1 MWRLK
6 LKETT
11 YDKISGGHVLII
23 ILGITVLAFLML
35 ASVAGAVP
43 FAYITNYDDNTTSVI
58 DIATNTVTSTVPV
71 GIRPCGVAV
80 SPDGTK
86 VYVANDD
93 SNNISVIDAT
103 TSTVTST
110 VPVGHA
116 PYGVAVSPDGTKV
129 YVANYGSNTTSVID
143 TATNNV
149 IASVP
154 VGWSPVGVT
163 IAPDGTKVYVA
174 NLGSSNVSIIDT
186 ATNTVTDSVNV
197 GIAPCGV
204 AVTPDGSKL
213 YVTNAGD
220 NTTSVIDT
228 ITNNVTVTVAVG
240 KTPITLG
247 QFIGGPVTAS
257 NTSRDTETDCKGIED
272 YVPDYAG
279 GAVIHIKNRVG
290 NDIVVSWA
298 KEGSQKA
305 VFQVNIPAGQTRTVT
320 APSGSYEEYIR
331 AGCSWYIVTDG
342 HIVVESGYEY
352 SLEYYT
358 VVDNNTIVYDGT
370 GFKQIPD
377 SQAPKI

>member
-80 SPDGTK
+80 S
-86 VYVANDD
+86 
-93 SNNISVIDAT
+93 
-103 TSTVTST
+103 
-110 VPVGHA
+110 
-116 PYGVAVSPDGTKV
+116 
-129 YVANYGSNTTSVID
+129 
-143 TATNNV
+143 
-149 IASVP
+149 
-154 VGWSPVGVT
+154 
-163 IAPDGTKVYVA
+163 
-174 NLGSSNVSIIDT
+174 
-186 ATNTVTDSVNV
+186 
-197 GIAPCGV
+197 
-204 AVTPDGSKL
+204 PDGSKL